1 MTRFEQELK
10 NNIFVSSFCTR
21 CNKRVWPP
29 SDICN
34 SCFGN
39 TVWKP
44 VTKTAKLIE
53 FSRKNDEI
61 FGIVEF
67 EGGIR
72 VMGRIMTVSDPKIG
86 QMLNLIE
93 CNYDGKA
100 KFVLAPIV

>member
-1 MTRFEQELK
+1 MC
-10 NNIFVSSFCTR
+10 S
-21 CNKRVWPP
+21 
-29 SDICN
+29 

-39 TVWKP
+39 IVWKP
-44 VTKTAKLIE
+44 VTRTAKLIE
-53 FSRKNDEI
+53 FSRKGDEV

-72 VMGRIMTVSDPKIG
+72 VMGRIMAASDLQIG

-100 KFVLAPIV
+100 KFILAPIV

>member
-1 MTRFEQELK
+1 MNKFEQELK
-10 NNIFVSSFCTR
+10 NNVFVSSFCTR
-21 CNKRVWPP
+21 CNKQVWPP

-39 TVWKP
+39 TIWKP
-44 VTKTAKLIE
+44 VARTAKLIE
-53 FSRKNDEI
+53 FSRKGDEI

-67 EGGIR
+67 EGSIR
-72 VMGRIMTVSDPKIG
+72 VMGRIMATSDLHIG
-86 QMLNLIE
+86 KMLNLIE

>member
-1 MTRFEQELK
+1 M
-10 NNIFVSSFCTR
+10 
-21 CNKRVWPP
+21 
-29 SDICN
+29 CN

-39 TVWKP
+39 VIWKL
-44 VTKTAKLIE
+44 VDRTAKLIE
-53 FSRKNDEI
+53 FSSKGDEI

-67 EGGIR
+67 EGSIR
-72 VMGRIMTVSDPKIG
+72 VMGRIVTTSALQIG

>member
-1 MTRFEQELK
+1 MTKFEQELK
-10 NNIFVSSFCTR
+10 NNNFVCSFCTR
-21 CNKRVWPP
+21 CNKQVWPP
-29 SDICN
+29 NDICN

-39 TVWKP
+39 TVWKQ
-44 VTKTAKLIE
+44 VARTAKLIE
-53 FSRKNDEI
+53 FSRNSDEI

-72 VMGRIMTVSDPKIG
+72 VMGRIMTVSDLQIG

>member
-1 MTRFEQELK
+1 MNKFEQELK
-10 NNIFVSSFCTR
+10 NNAFVSSFCTR
-21 CNKRVWPP
+21 CNKQVWPP

-39 TVWKP
+39 AVWKP
-44 VTKTAKLIE
+44 VTRTAKLIE
-53 FSRKNDEI
+53 FSRKGDEI

-67 EGGIR
+67 EGCIR
-72 VMGRIMTVSDPKIG
+72 VMGRIMATPNLQIG

>member
-10 NNIFVSSFCTR
+10 NNVFVSSFCTR
-21 CNKRVWPP
+21 CNKQVWPP
-29 SDICN
+29 SDMCN

-39 TVWKP
+39 IIWKP
-44 VTKTAKLIE
+44 VTRIAKLIE
-53 FSRKNDEI
+53 FSRKGDEI

-67 EGGIR
+67 ENNIR
-72 VMGRIMTVSDPKIG
+72 VMGRIVTTSALHAG

-93 CNYDGKA
+93 CDYDGKA

>member
-10 NNIFVSSFCTR
+10 NNVFVSSFCTR
-21 CNKRVWPP
+21 CDKHVWPP
-29 SDICN
+29 SDMCN

-39 TVWKP
+39 VIWRP
-44 VTKTAKLIE
+44 VTRTAKLIE
-53 FSRKNDEI
+53 FSSKGDDV

-67 EGGIR
+67 EGSIR
-72 VMGRIMTVSDPKIG
+72 VMGRIMTTSALKIG

-93 CNYDGKA
+93 CNFDGKA